1 MSTELGMLL
10 TVLGVLLVVTIGAV
24 VGASGQPGARSAQ
37 AATRFVPIPDLV
49 ALDEWWARS
58 KEQPVV
64 LFLHDP
70 GCPISARAYRQMA
83 QLGGT
88 VPLIDVRY
96 GHQISHS
103 IEARTGVRHESPQVL
118 VLRQGQAR
126 WSVSHY
132 GVTTGAVSTALQASL

>member
-49 ALDEWWARS
+49 ALDEWWSRS
-58 KEQPVV
+58 EEQPVV

-70 GCPISARAYRQMA
+70 GCPISARAYRQTA
-83 QLGGT
+83 QLDGT
-88 VPLIDVRY
+88 VPLIDVRH
-96 GHQISHS
+96 GQQLSQS
-103 IEARTGVRHESPQVL
+103 IEARTGIRHESPQVI

-126 WSVSHY
+126 WSASHY
-132 GVTTGAVSTALQASL
+132 RVTTQAVTAALQAA